1 MIKSDELSILV
12 YSCIKNKDMWERNG
26 IFTTLFRKYW
36 RNCAYKVVLVTDD
49 CPIEQRESDV
59 FDKIIVYN
67 GNWYEM
73 IFKGME
79 VTNTPYVMLWM
90 DDYLLCDYVQNRET
104 A

>member
-1 MIKSDELSILV
+1 MIKSD
-12 YSCIKNKDMWERNG
+12 
-26 IFTTLFRKYW
+26 
-36 RNCAYKVVLVTDD
+36 
-49 CPIEQRESDV
+49 V
-59 FDKIIVYN
+59 FDEIIVYN